1 MPWENSVQQ
10 PLQEARRNTSYLKN
24 SLQAQQAADDTQEGR
39 SVNSVSDNNSPI
51 KAPEEEKTRPT
62 FSETN
67 IKYISR
73 EDFKQQREGL
83 YQELRQIQ
91 DEILSAMKD
100 PALDT
105 SKKIWAVSNSLA
117 RRRWVI
123 VGQL

>member
-10 PLQEARRNTSYLKN
+10 PLQEARRNASYLKN

-39 SVNSVSDNNSPI
+39 SVNSVSDNNSPK

-105 SKKIWAVSNSLA
+105 SKKIWTVSN
-117 RRRWVI
+117 
-123 VGQL
+123 

>member
-1 MPWENSVQQ
+1 MKKRNSRK
-10 PLQEARRNTSYLKN
+10 ES
-24 SLQAQQAADDTQEGR
+24 
-39 SVNSVSDNNSPI
+39 
-51 KAPEEEKTRPT
+51 PEEEKTRLT

-67 IKYISR
+67 VKYISQ
-73 EDFKQQREGL
+73 EDFMQQRDGL
-83 YQELRQIQ
+83 YQELRKIQ

>member
-1 MPWENSVQQ
+1 M
-10 PLQEARRNTSYLKN
+10 
-24 SLQAQQAADDTQEGR
+24 
-39 SVNSVSDNNSPI
+39 
-51 KAPEEEKTRPT
+51 
-62 FSETN
+62 
-67 IKYISR
+67 
-73 EDFKQQREGL
+73 QQRDGL
-83 YQELRQIQ
+83 YQELRKIQ